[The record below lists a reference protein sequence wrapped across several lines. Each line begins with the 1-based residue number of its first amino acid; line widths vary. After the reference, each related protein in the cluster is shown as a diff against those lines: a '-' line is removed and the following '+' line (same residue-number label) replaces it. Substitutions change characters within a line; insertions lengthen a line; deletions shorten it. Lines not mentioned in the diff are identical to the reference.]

1 MRRFVLLTTVLF
13 FFGGIV
19 AQGWQKPAGAK
30 PRKLSV
36 EIFQVLGLPLNI
48 HEAALVEK
56 DAGFL
61 LRCRVS
67 SEASNAIVGVRY
79 SLTLIDPENGAQLLT
94 NRTEG
99 FALSA
104 YESKTFTFATPIKF
118 KPRDGCRL
126 VLMLEQVVSPE
137 AIWEVIKAKDALDAY
152 VKGDFSIQPNVMRV
166 ANQVDAP
173 LQIRVIN

>member
-1 MRRFVLLTTVLF
+1 MRRFVLLSVLIL
-13 FFGGIV
+13 FGGIV
-19 AQGWQKPAGAK
+19 AQGWQKPAPAK

-48 HEAALVEK
+48 HEATLIEK
-56 DAGFL
+56 DTGFL
-61 LRCRVS
+61 LKCRVS

-79 SLTLIDPENGAQLLT
+79 SLTIIDPENGAQLLT

-99 FALSA
+99 FALPA
-104 YESKTFTFATPIKF
+104 YESKSFTFATPIRF
-118 KPRDGCRL
+118 KPKDGGRL

-173 LQIRVIN
+173 LQIRIIN